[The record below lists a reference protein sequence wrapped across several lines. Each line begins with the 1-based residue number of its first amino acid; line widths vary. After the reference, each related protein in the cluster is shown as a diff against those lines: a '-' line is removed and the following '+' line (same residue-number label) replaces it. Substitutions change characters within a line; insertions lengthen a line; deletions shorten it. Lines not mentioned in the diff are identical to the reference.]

1 MNLSAKLWRKSA
13 VVLAIACA
21 NLIPV
26 AVAEDGRGLEIA
38 TERKNRDQGW
48 GDSLSQM
55 EMILTDAQG
64 ASSTRLMRLKS
75 LEVDDDGDK
84 GLTIFDQPRDVKG
97 TAFLNH
103 SHIAEPDDQWLYLPA
118 LKRVK
123 RISSRNKS
131 GPFMG
136 SEFSYEDLSSFELE
150 KYRFKLLKQEEFAQV
165 NSYVLEQIPTDKYS
179 GYSKQITWLDAEHYR
194 PLKVEFY
201 DRRGALLK
209 TLTFSEYH
217 QYLNQYW
224 RAHKMVMVN
233 HLSGKRTELITSK
246 LQFQTGL
253 TTKDFQQNI
262 LKRIR

>member
-1 MNLSAKLWRKSA
+1 MKIVEGLGLKILTL
-13 VVLAIACA
+13 VFLASTSVTNIAFA
-21 NLIPV
+21 D
-26 AVAEDGRGLEIA
+26 AQRGLEIA
-38 TERKNRDQGW
+38 QERKTRDEGW
-48 GDSLSQM
+48 GDSMASM
-55 EMILTDAQG
+55 EMILMDSQG
-64 ASSTRLMRLKS
+64 ASSTRLMRLKN
-75 LEVDDDGDK
+75 LEIDGDGDK

-103 SHIAEPDDQWLYLPA
+103 SHITDADDQWLYLPA

-150 KYRFKLLKQEEFAQV
+150 KYSFNYVKDEQLGDIATF
-165 NSYVLEQIPTDKYS
+165 VLEQVPTDKHS
-179 GYSKQITWLDAEHYR
+179 GYTKQITWLDREHYR

-209 TLTFSEYH
+209 TLTFSDYQ
-217 QYLNQYW
+217 QYLNKYW

-233 HLSGKRTELITSK
+233 HLSGKSTELNTSELEFK
-246 LQFQTGL
+246 TGL
-253 TTKDFQQNI
+253 TDRDFHKNV

>member
-1 MNLSAKLWRKSA
+1 MKTVITQGLRF
-13 VVLAIACA
+13 LALALLA
-21 NLIPV
+21 NISV
-26 AVAEDGRGLEIA
+26 ASVAYADAQRGVEIA
-38 TERKNRDQGW
+38 KERKIRDEGW
-48 GDSLSQM
+48 GDSLATM
-55 EMILTDAQG
+55 EMILMDSQG
-64 ASSTRLMRLKS
+64 ASSTRLMRLKN
-75 LEVDDDGDK
+75 LEVDGDGDK

-103 SHIAEPDDQWLYLPA
+103 SHVTEADDQWLYLPA

-150 KYRFKLLKQEEFAQV
+150 KYSFNYVKDELLGETATF
-165 NSYVLEQIPTDKYS
+165 VLEQIPTDKHS
-179 GYSKQITWLDAEHYR
+179 GYTKQITWLDQDHYR
-194 PLKVEFY
+194 PIKVEFY

-209 TLTFSEYH
+209 TLTFSGYQ
-217 QYLNQYW
+217 QYLNKYW

-233 HLSGKRTELITSK
+233 HLSGKSTELNTSA
-246 LQFQTGL
+246 LEFQTGL
-253 TTKDFQQNI
+253 TDKDFQKNV